1 MLQSNHLIMQL
12 FEMGVGGV
20 GGVVSK
26 VIKDFSHGRLAAE
39 YGAMSK
45 KKQVTIKKAQ

>member
-1 MLQSNHLIMQL
+1 
-12 FEMGVGGV
+12 MGWWGGLV
-20 GGVVSK
+20 LK

-45 KKQVTIKKAQ
+45 KKQATIKKAQ